1 MPVLSRLD
9 INAVPAQAI
18 AKSATM
24 SGSDPAFHPEIEEV
38 LRQDFRRELV
48 KQSHRRLPTTYG
60 RLAKMI
66 NVPSLGEIGIVGKT
80 LEHLMQEDVY
90 HDRPLVAALAVS
102 SFGRGLPASWFL
114 RKARDLG
121 KFAGHCEGV
130 EAYAFHT
137 TELQR
142 AISYYRLPYAGGRE
156 ETGRQ

>member
-9 INAVPAQAI
+9 INAMPAQAI
-18 AKSATM
+18 AKYTII
-24 SGSDPAFHPEIEEV
+24 SGSDPVCHAEIEEV
-38 LRQDFRRELV
+38 LKQHLRHELV
-48 KQSHRRLPTTYG
+48 KQAQRRLPTTYG
-60 RLAKMI
+60 RLAKM
-66 NVPSLGEIGIVGKT
+66 VTVSSLGEIRIIGKS

-102 SFGRGLPASWFL
+102 SFGRGLPASWFF

-121 KFAGHCEGV
+121 KFVGHCEGV

-142 AISYYRLPYAGGRE
+142 AISYYWLPYARGRE
-156 ETGRQ
+156 ETSCQ